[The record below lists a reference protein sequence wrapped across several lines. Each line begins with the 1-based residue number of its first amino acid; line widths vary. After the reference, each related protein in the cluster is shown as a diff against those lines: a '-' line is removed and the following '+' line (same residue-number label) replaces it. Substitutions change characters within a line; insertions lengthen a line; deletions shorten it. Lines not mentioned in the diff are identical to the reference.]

1 MSYLYNAL
9 RFAFAVAWCSS
20 VYYDFHYQP
29 RLGFEWYIYKLV
41 MLTNLNFIILTI
53 FSLFTVIQTI
63 IPPTRV
69 LNSAIDYTYH
79 CTIFPVAVVTCLLF
93 WGLYAIDPQLVMP
106 EWVAELIPSW
116 LNHVT
121 HTLPLIYVL
130 FELIF
135 FEKDAPTTKSSLW
148 MAVTHVIIYYVIIL
162 SVRFFDEYW
171 LYPLLE
177 IFTWQHHI
185 VAFIAASIGY
195 YLLIRLSSVLSKY
208 IHGANV
214 HIRSKTRKEGEKK
227 KHR

>member
-41 MLTNLNFIILTI
+41 MLTNLNFVSISYNILKL
-53 FSLFTVIQTI
+53 S
-63 IPPTRV
+63 
-69 LNSAIDYTYH
+69 TYKESMKAKH
-79 CTIFPVAVVTCLLF
+79 ICDVTCLLF

-208 IHGANV
+208 IHGKSQ
-214 HIRSKTRKEGEKK
+214 ISCCEI
-227 KHR
+227 